1 MVLNH
6 SCPNHPRHLV
16 VRYERQAENY
26 PGLGMVGLRDDST
39 QALLK
44 RSLAC
49 SVPTATAVARLHAAL
64 YSPLLRVSVMASS
77 RGSAWAPCPRRRKRV
92 FPKCPAG
99 CSHGTVVLG
108 ALNRWEGPAP
118 ILAQRGGCSTKPRYP
133 FHPLLCDRYSGQPL
147 QAKQDG
153 MLEAHPPSSQLQAL
167 FIQPPRPCIF
177 ACFARHASEADERAH
192 DAPRVLRATRQ
203 SQALFQQ
210 HSRAS
215 EISLPAHRGR
225 NASPIGCRAYLHR
238 RNRTLPS
245 AHPPTRRLPAER
257 VGRTPVV
264 TKWPERG
271 SAV

>member
-77 RGSAWAPCPRRRKRV
+77 RGSAWPLAHAAASASS
-92 FPKCPAG
+92 PKCPAG
-99 CSHGTVVLG
+99 CSHDTAVLG
-108 ALNRWEGPAP
+108 ALDRWEGPAP
-118 ILAQRGGCSTKPRYP
+118 ILAQRGGCPTKPRYP

-147 QAKQDG
+147 QTKQDS
-153 MLEAHPPSSQLQAL
+153 MLETIRRPPRSRLSSYNLHARPYSPASHATLPRLASVRTMPHAFSVPRDKARPSSSSILARL
-167 FIQPPRPCIF
+167 RSPCPRTAAGTPRRSGVGLTCIVGTVRF
-177 ACFARHASEADERAH
+177 
-192 DAPRVLRATRQ
+192 
-203 SQALFQQ
+203 
-210 HSRAS
+210 
-215 EISLPAHRGR
+215 PAHILLPGDYRWSESGGLRWLRSGWRG
-225 NASPIGCRAYLHR
+225 
-238 RNRTLPS
+238 
-245 AHPPTRRLPAER
+245 
-257 VGRTPVV
+257 
-264 TKWPERG
+264 G